1 MSPQRICI
9 FHIGLPK
16 TGTSSIQ
23 AFLRRRTVELLRL
36 GIRFPAPGPG
46 VDRSLTLGRIPHED
60 LLHHFYAVAHAPGPQ
75 LIHYD
80 RAVAQSLRDP
90 ADSTLLLSH
99 EMQALHGHEARAER
113 FASLRETHD
122 IRFICYLRDP
132 LRWLAS
138 FYEQAVSQPNR
149 FRFEPARHFAVR
161 AYLEK
166 GFRGLMAP
174 FRDLGAVELHD
185 FDSMRSGGGVVPH
198 FLQRIG
204 ANALVPASRA
214 APRVNTHAFSPEQLT
229 IMRQLKTQGVEA
241 GLFLRARGLF
251 EAFNATNPRT
261 RSPVVM
267 FAPDLCDA
275 IGRQWQED
283 RRALGRE
290 VAFAEA
296 AAWIE
301 AAPYKDDPAV
311 IEAMMAFL
319 TTAPDAGAAAAI
331 RRAVEADV
339 PLPMG

>member
-23 AFLRRRTVELLRL
+23 AFLRRRSAELLRL

-46 VDRSLTLGRIPHED
+46 VDRASTLGRIPHEN
-60 LLHHFYAVAHAPGPQ
+60 LLYHFYAVAHAPDVR
-75 LIHYD
+75 LIDYD
-80 RAVAQSLRDP
+80 RAIAQSLRD
-90 ADSTLLLSH
+90 AAGSILLLSH

-113 FASLRETHD
+113 FARLRETHD

-149 FRFEPARHFAVR
+149 FRFEPPQHFAVR

-166 GFRGLMAP
+166 GFRGLIAP
-174 FRDLGAVELHD
+174 FRDLGTVELHD
-185 FDSMRSGGGVVPH
+185 FDCMRAGGGVVPQ
-198 FLQRIG
+198 FLQRVG
-204 ANALVPASRA
+204 ASALVAASRA

-229 IMRQLKTQGVEA
+229 IMRQLTTQGVEA
-241 GLFLRARGLF
+241 RLFLRARALF
-251 EAFNATNPRT
+251 EGFNATTPRT

-267 FAPDLCDA
+267 FAPDLREA

-296 AAWIE
+296 APGIE
-301 AAPYKDDPAV
+301 AAPYRDDPAV

-319 TTAPDAGAAAAI
+319 ATAPDAEAAAAI
-331 RRAVEADV
+331 RQAVEADT
-339 PLPMG
+339 PLPAA